1 MRGVV
6 VPIVGTY
13 EGSAFRRAEQDIQ
26 KLGTTAK
33 RQTGPLGKFGS
44 SFKGSFG
51 KSFGAAAAGAAAV
64 GLLSDAF
71 QAFTQFAQE
80 GVTGALAETSALAQ
94 LARQVK
100 ATGNSFDEAKVTKFI
115 DDLQFASNVADSEL
129 YPALT
134 SLTAATGS
142 LSTAQKL
149 LTVAVDASVGSGKS
163 LESVTT
169 ALSKAANGNTS
180 ALKRLF
186 PALSS
191 TALATR
197 DLTVIQDELN
207 RLYGGA
213 AATGL
218 ESAAGQMANFK
229 LAVDEAGE
237 ALGKGIIAGFLGA
250 SGSTKEMADA
260 LRQAQPALESFGMA
274 IGQVATVIGPLVDWM
289 AQGVYAARIFFAAIT
304 GNDAAMKEAI
314 EQLGSYGMATGK
326 IPDYWKEAQETVAN
340 NPIVGV
346 VAAVDPYGQALG
358 AGIAPFSKVIG
369 MILDG
374 IEKARKDAEDAAKAA
389 EEEAAKAEAAL
400 RERIRKRTQE
410 LADKAR
416 AQVQAAKD
424 EIASFR
430 GIVKDYRSGVQ
441 EFGAVSS
448 LQAEAGV
455 PITGQMITDNM
466 RQRLAVIRKFAVA
479 VKDLQGKGLP
489 NSVLLDVINQ
499 GPFEGLRYAE
509 ALLANKETVGT
520 VRDLATRIASQGGVI
535 GNIAAEA
542 TTGTTMGALQAA
554 TSVNVQAGGIQITV
568 NGEVTAKTV
577 KQIRQAVS
585 DALRGVG
592 RESKASRKTGARG

>member
-1 MRGVV
+1 MKGVV

-26 KLGTTAK
+26 RLGNQAR
-33 RQTGPLGKFGS
+33 RQSSGVSKFGS
-44 SFKGSFG
+44 AFKGAFAG
-51 KSFGAAAAGAAAV
+51 GVLGGGA
-64 GLLSDAF
+64 
-71 QAFTQFAQE
+71 
-80 GVTGALAETSALAQ
+80 GALAGIAADVVSLAVTFAKDGVASAMAEEKALAA
-94 LARQVK
+94 LERQVR
-100 ATGNSFDEAKVTKFI
+100 ATGNSFNLESVTKFV
-115 DDLQFASNVADSEL
+115 DDLQYATNVSDSEL
-129 YPALT
+129 FPALQ

-142 LSTAQKL
+142 LSTAQGL
-149 LTVAVDASVGSGKS
+149 LTSVIDASVGSGKS
-163 LESVTT
+163 LETVTT
-169 ALSKAANGNTS
+169 AVAKAANGNVTS
-180 ALKRLF
+180 LKRLF

-191 TALATR
+191 TALATK
-197 DLTVIQDELN
+197 DLTVIQGELN

-213 AATGL
+213 AATAVGT
-218 ESAAGQMANFK
+218 AAGQMENLKIAI
-229 LAVDEAGE
+229 DEAGE
-237 ALGKGIIAGFLGA
+237 ALGKGLVAGFTGVSDGTKTFVDLLRSSQPQLEQFGKAIGTLALGLGALVIQFNGTVLGFRLLIAGITRNEGA
-250 SGSTKEMADA
+250 AQAAADDFGKLTDA
-260 LRQAQPALESFGMA
+260 LFNAGEAYKTT
-274 IGQVATVIGPLVDWM
+274 ATDING
-289 AQGVYAARIFFAAIT
+289 
-304 GNDAAMKEAI
+304 
-314 EQLGSYGMATGK
+314 
-326 IPDYWKEAQETVAN
+326 
-340 NPIVGV
+340 NPIVAV
-346 VAAVDPYGQALG
+346 VTAVDPYGAALG

-369 MILDG
+369 MILDD
-374 IEKARKDAEDAAKAA
+374 IEQARKDAEDSANAA
-389 EEEAAKAEAAL
+389 EEEAARAEAAL
-400 RERIRKRTQE
+400 RERIRKRTQT
-410 LADKAR
+410 LADNAR

-466 RQRLAVIRKFAVA
+466 RQRLSVIRKFAVA

-509 ALLANKETVGT
+509 ALLANKETIGT
-520 VRDLATRIASQGGVI
+520 VKDLATRIASQGGVI

-577 KQIRQAVS
+577 KEIRQAVS